1 MKPFFADEC
10 FQDQLVALLCFD
22 PIALRKAAPV
32 LTPDDFKPLPTMR
45 DGRPR
50 WIVAERALEHY
61 RKFRE
66 PLGDLLRSDV
76 LHYADQLGLGQRQIA
91 ELEQYIAKLT
101 KLKRTNPDAIVGRV
115 VDYKR
120 SHLRAQVLQQM
131 VELQAAGKLTDQAW
145 RELTDKVLQPVEET
159 QPVDY
164 FGTLENR
171 LERRLLRPHGRVPW
185 FFIDP
190 LDALVRGIGPG
201 EFGLVMGYTAR
212 GKSLMLAWLAVAYTL
227 QRLNVL
233 MFTLEDPIT
242 ELEDRLDA
250 AVTGIPKSRL
260 HEDPN
265 TVRQRFARFRRLVKA
280 QLRLVDGTEGGFTV
294 RQMEEVFLRERDR
307 GFKADAIIID
317 YDDEIVPSR
326 RYQERRLEFA
336 DIYRELRQ
344 LAGRYNIIVW
354 TAAQTQRGTEN
365 VKILT
370 SDRVAEDIGK
380 VRKATLVLG
389 LGKGD
394 WGEDSIYIWVAKHK
408 FDRQHVGCNIMPDK
422 ECMMIYD
429 RIRTLE
435 AQARYGQGID
445 YQEEEDD
452 L

>member
-1 MKPFFADEC
+1 
-10 FQDQLVALLCFD
+10 
-22 PIALRKAAPV
+22 
-32 LTPDDFKPLPTMR
+32 
-45 DGRPR
+45 
-50 WIVAERALEHY
+50 
-61 RKFRE
+61 
-66 PLGDLLRSDV
+66 
-76 LHYADQLGLGQRQIA
+76 
-91 ELEQYIAKLT
+91 
-101 KLKRTNPDAIVGRV
+101 
-115 VDYKR
+115 
-120 SHLRAQVLQQM
+120 
-131 VELQAAGKLTDQAW
+131 
-145 RELTDKVLQPVEET
+145 
-159 QPVDY
+159 
-164 FGTLENR
+164 
-171 LERRLLRPHGRVPW
+171 
-185 FFIDP
+185 
-190 LDALVRGIGPG
+190 
-201 EFGLVMGYTAR
+201 
-212 GKSLMLAWLAVAYTL
+212 
-227 QRLNVL
+227 
-233 MFTLEDPIT
+233 
-242 ELEDRLDA
+242 
-250 AVTGIPKSRL
+250 
-260 HEDPN
+260 
-265 TVRQRFARFRRLVKA
+265 
-280 QLRLVDGTEGGFTV
+280 VDGTEGGFTV
-294 RQMEEVFLRERDR
+294 RQMEEIFLRERDR

-365 VKILT
+365 VKILS

-445 YQEEEDD
+445 YQEEDD